1 MSSVIPVAGNLPTA
15 LNSFV
20 GRRVETAE
28 IRRLLAAGRLVTLT
42 GAGGAGKTRLALTAA
57 AASRK
62 AFPDGVWLV
71 ELAAVRDPSAVP
83 AATADALRLPDRT
96 ARPAL
101 DRLTHHLARHRA
113 LIVLDNCEHVI
124 DASAGL
130 AKTLLSACPE
140 LRVLATS
147 RQTLGVTG
155 ENVFVVPPLSI
166 PDEAVELLRQRATA
180 IRPDFRLTDADRARA
195 TRLCAALDGLPL
207 AIELAAS
214 RLRTLTVE
222 QVVELLEDRFALLTG
237 GCRSTSP
244 RQRTLR
250 GMIEWSYE
258 LCTPAEQLLW
268 NRLSV
273 FAGGFGLDAAETV
286 CTGDGIA
293 AHEVLDLL
301 DRLVAQSVVLTCERD
316 GMPRYRLLETIRTY
330 GRSRLAASGEE
341 RPLLRRHRDFFLT
354 LAERTAAAW
363 LGPGQEEALARM
375 RTEHR
380 NFLAALEFGGS
391 GHASATGPVP
401 GGPVQGG
408 PIQAGLALGGPVP
421 GGLALGGPAPVP
433 SANPAPYPSAPHAN
447 HPAGTQDIQDAQNA
461 LRLATALRFHWC
473 ADGFLGEGRRQFDRL
488 LAAAPEPTPARAGA
502 LWAAA
507 WVAILQ
513 GDFATADRRL
523 DEAEELGER
532 LGDPSV
538 RPYVLGYRGASA
550 AFQGRMAQAAPL
562 YEAALAAHA
571 AAGDGPQA
579 LLWLFQLVIAQVCL
593 GDPRA
598 AEESGRHA
606 ARLAEASGERLYGA
620 YAQWALG
627 YVRWAHGDLEEGT
640 ALTRAALETLRG
652 FNDHAGT
659 AVALQVFTWIT
670 ASRGDH
676 EQAARLLGAVHALTR
691 DIDDG
696 PASELGGHRARCED
710 AVASALGA
718 VGYERALAEGAGYD
732 SLARAIAL
740 ALDDTGW
747 DALSRRGLDAV
758 ALDALSRRGRDA
770 VALDA
775 LSRSGRD
782 AVAPDPLSR
791 SGRDAIAP
799 GPLSRTERHPL
810 SRQERDATT
819 PNPLSRREREVAAL
833 VAQGMTNRQVAA
845 ALGLSPRTVDR
856 HVENIRARLGFT
868 CRAQIAAWWAE
879 SPARA
884 GTATSSP

>member
-1 MSSVIPVAGNLPTA
+1 MIPVAGNLPTA

-20 GRRVETAE
+20 GRRAETAE

-71 ELAAVRDPSAVP
+71 ELAAVRDPSAVA

-101 DRLTHHLARHRA
+101 DRLTDHLARHRA

-180 IRPDFRLTDADRARA
+180 IRPDFRLTGADRARA

-237 GCRSTSP
+237 GCRGTSP
-244 RQRTLR
+244 RQRSLR

-258 LCTPAEQLLW
+258 LCTPAERLLW

-341 RPLLRRHRDFFLT
+341 RPLLHRHRDFFRA

-363 LGPGQEEALARM
+363 LGPGQREALARM

-380 NFLAALEFGGS
+380 NFLAALDFG
-391 GHASATGPVP
+391 ASAHVRATGPVP
-401 GGPVQGG
+401 GGPV
-408 PIQAGLALGGPVP
+408 PGGPVQ
-421 GGLALGGPAPVP
+421 AGPAPAP
-433 SANPAPYPSAPHAN
+433 SEEPALPHTTD
-447 HPAGTQDIQDAQNA
+447 PADAQDA

-473 ADGFLGEGRRQFDRL
+473 ADGFLSEGRRQFDRL

-562 YEAALAAHA
+562 YEAALAAHES
-571 AAGDGPQA
+571 AGDGPQA

-598 AEESGRHA
+598 AEESGRRA

-627 YVRWAHGDLEEGT
+627 YVLWAHGDREEGT

-676 EQAARLLGAVHALTR
+676 ERAARLLGAVHALTR

-696 PASELGGHRARCED
+696 PVSELGGHRARCEH
-710 AVASALGA
+710 AVASALGPA
-718 VGYERALAEGAGYD
+718 GYERALAEGARYD
-732 SLARAIAL
+732 SPARAIAL
-740 ALDDTGW
+740 ALDDAGR
-747 DALSRRGLDAV
+747 DALVPGR
-758 ALDALSRRGRDA
+758 RRGRDA
-770 VALDA
+770 IASVAL
-775 LSRSGRD
+775 SSG
-782 AVAPDPLSR
+782 
-791 SGRDAIAP
+791 SG
-799 GPLSRTERHPL
+799 
-810 SRQERDATT
+810 T
-819 PNPLSRREREVAAL
+819 PSRR
-833 VAQGMTNRQVAA
+833 T
-845 ALGLSPRTVDR
+845 P
-856 HVENIRARLGFT
+856 
-868 CRAQIAAWWAE
+868 
-879 SPARA
+879 
-884 GTATSSP
+884 

>member
-20 GRRVETAE
+20 GRRAETAE

-71 ELAAVRDPSAVP
+71 ELAAVRDPSTVP

-155 ENVFVVPPLSI
+155 ENVFVVSPLSI

-258 LCTPAEQLLW
+258 LCTPAERLLW

-341 RPLLRRHRDFFLT
+341 RPLLRRHRDFFLA

-363 LGPGQEEALARM
+363 LGPGQREALARM

-380 NFLAALEFGGS
+380 NLLAALEFGGS

-401 GGPVQGG
+401 AGPVQGG
-408 PIQAGLALGGPVP
+408 SVEGGPVQAGP
-421 GGLALGGPAPVP
+421 APGGPAPAP

-447 HPAGTQDIQDAQNA
+447 HPAGTQGIQDAQNA

-473 ADGFLGEGRRQFDRL
+473 ADGFLSEGRRQFDRL

-593 GDPRA
+593 GNPRA

-627 YVRWAHGDLEEGT
+627 YVLWTRGDLEEGT

-676 EQAARLLGAVHALTR
+676 EQAARLLGAVRALTR

-696 PASELGGHRARCED
+696 PVTELGGHRARCED

-718 VGYERALAEGAGYD
+718 AGYERALAEGAGYD
-732 SLARAIAL
+732 SPARAIAL
-740 ALDDTGW
+740 ALDDTGR
-747 DALSRRGLDAV
+747 DALSRRGL
-758 ALDALSRRGRDA
+758 
-770 VALDA
+770 
-775 LSRSGRD
+775 
-782 AVAPDPLSR
+782 
-791 SGRDAIAP
+791 DAIAP

-810 SRQERDATT
+810 SRQERDAPT
-819 PNPLSRREREVAAL
+819 PSPLSRREREVAAL

-845 ALGLSPRTVDR
+845 ALSLSPRTVDR